1 MNKKIFR
8 SSLLTVCLVLAATI
22 ALIMG
27 LLFHFFE
34 KQIQKELANEAGFL
48 AHALENEGAGYFDSF
63 DNKNNRLAGNNR
75 ITWIDENGTVL
86 FDSRADVSELDN
98 HADRDEIKTAMKE
111 GKGMSTRYSKTLTE
125 KTVNY
130 AIRLSDGSI
139 LRVSTEQYT
148 VVTILMGMLQPILF
162 IMFVALILTLVLSA
176 RVSKAIIEP
185 INKLDLEIP
194 ENNDTYEE
202 LTPLLRKIADQK
214 ETIGEQLADARKK
227 QKEFNLITENM
238 SEGFLVIDADANLLT
253 YNSAA
258 LNLLEI
264 TPPADRSVLLF
275 CRAKE
280 FRGVISDVLSGIKAE
295 NTMVREER
303 SYSLIA
309 NPVYEKESVIGAV
322 VVILDI
328 TEREKRDMLRR
339 EFTANVSH
347 ELKTPLTSIS
357 GFAELMKAG
366 DVLENDV
373 TDFSKSIY
381 DEAQRLITLV
391 NDIIKISELDGQS
404 IPYEKE
410 TVDLYELSK
419 EVIGRLEKEADKKNI
434 TFHLIGGR
442 AEIIG
447 VHKILEEMLYNLCD
461 NAIKYNKE
469 NGTVDV
475 LVNQTGDGVN
485 VIVRDTGIG
494 IPISHQ
500 DRVFER
506 FYRVDKSHSKKVGG
520 TGLGLAIVKHGALYH
535 HAKLSL
541 ESTVDVGTVVTIAFS
556 KNNKDKYM
564 PENSPY
570 KGYARHIFNAVLTYL
585 LSALYGLSDG
595 NRIK

>member
-148 VVTILMGMLQPILF
+148 VVTILIGMLQPILF

-404 IPYEKE
+404 IPYERE

-556 KNNKDKYM
+556 KK
-564 PENSPY
+564 
-570 KGYARHIFNAVLTYL
+570 
-585 LSALYGLSDG
+585 
-595 NRIK
+595 

>member
-238 SEGFLVIDADANLLT
+238 SEGFLVIDADSNLLT

-373 TDFSKSIY
+373 ADFSKSIY

-494 IPISHQ
+494 IPIAHQ

-556 KNNKDKYM
+556 KK
-564 PENSPY
+564 
-570 KGYARHIFNAVLTYL
+570 
-585 LSALYGLSDG
+585 
-595 NRIK
+595 

>member
-8 SSLLTVCLVLAATI
+8 SSLLTVCLVLIATI

-48 AHALENEGAGYFDSF
+48 AKAVENEGTGYFDGF
-63 DNKNNRLAGNNR
+63 DSDSKSNKSQNNR
-75 ITWIDENGTVL
+75 ITLIDKNGTVL
-86 FDSRADVSELDN
+86 FDSRADASALDN
-98 HADRDEIKTAMKE
+98 HADRDEIKAAMKDGE
-111 GKGMSTRYSKTLTE
+111 GMSTRYSKTLTE

-130 AIRLSDGSI
+130 AMRLSDGSI
-139 LRVSTEQYT
+139 LRISTEQYT
-148 VVTILMGMLQPILF
+148 VITILLEMLQPILF
-162 IMFVALILTLVLSA
+162 ILLVALILTLVLSS

-185 INKLDLEIP
+185 LNRLDLDVP

-214 ETIGEQLADARKK
+214 ETIEEQLEDAHKK

-238 SEGFLVIDADANLLT
+238 SEGFLVIDSDANLLS

-258 LNLLEI
+258 LSLLEVV
-264 TPPADRSVLLF
+264 PPADRSVLLF

-280 FRGVISDVLSGIKAE
+280 FRDVISDVLSGKRAE
-295 NTMVREER
+295 NIMVRDGC

-309 NPVYEKESVIGAV
+309 SPVFEKEAVIGAV

-328 TEREKRDMLRR
+328 TEREKRETLRR

-366 DVLENDV
+366 DILGEDII
-373 TDFSKSIY
+373 DFSQSIY

-404 IPYEKE
+404 ISFENE
-410 TVDLYELSK
+410 RVDLYELSN
-419 EVIGRLEKEADKKNI
+419 EVIGRLENEADKKNVA
-434 TFHLIGGR
+434 FHLIGGS
-442 AEIIG
+442 AEIMG
-447 VHKILEEMLYNLCD
+447 VRKILDEMLYNLCD

-469 NGTVDV
+469 NGVVDV
-475 LVNQTGDGVN
+475 LVNQTEDGAN

-494 IPISHQ
+494 IPLAHQ
-500 DRVFER
+500 GRVFER

-520 TGLGLAIVKHGALYH
+520 TGLGLAIVKHGAMYH
-535 HAKLSL
+535 HAKISL
-541 ESTVDVGTVVTIAFS
+541 ESAVDKGTTITLAFS
-556 KNNKDKYM
+556 K
-564 PENSPY
+564 
-570 KGYARHIFNAVLTYL
+570 
-585 LSALYGLSDG
+585 
-595 NRIK
+595 

>member
-238 SEGFLVIDADANLLT
+238 SEGFLVIDAHANLLT

-556 KNNKDKYM
+556 KK
-564 PENSPY
+564 
-570 KGYARHIFNAVLTYL
+570 
-585 LSALYGLSDG
+585 
-595 NRIK
+595 

>member
-34 KQIQKELANEAGFL
+34 KQIQKELANEAGLL

-63 DNKNNRLAGNNR
+63 DNKNNKLAGNNR

-185 INKLDLEIP
+185 INKLDLEVP
-194 ENNDTYEE
+194 ENNETYEE

-309 NPVYEKESVIGAV
+309 NPVFEKESVIGAV

-328 TEREKRDMLRR
+328 TEREKRDALRR

-461 NAIKYNKE
+461 NAMKYNKE

-556 KNNKDKYM
+556 KK
-564 PENSPY
+564 
-570 KGYARHIFNAVLTYL
+570 
-585 LSALYGLSDG
+585 
-595 NRIK
+595 

>member
-22 ALIMG
+22 TLIMG

-75 ITWIDENGTVL
+75 ITWIDEYGTVL

-410 TVDLYELSK
+410 MVDLYELSN

-556 KNNKDKYM
+556 KK
-564 PENSPY
+564 
-570 KGYARHIFNAVLTYL
+570 
-585 LSALYGLSDG
+585 
-595 NRIK
+595 

>member
-185 INKLDLEIP
+185 INKLDLEVP
-194 ENNDTYEE
+194 ENNETYEE

-238 SEGFLVIDADANLLT
+238 SEGFLVIDADTNLLT

-309 NPVYEKESVIGAV
+309 NPVFEKESVIGAV

-328 TEREKRDMLRR
+328 TEREKRDALRR

-461 NAIKYNKE
+461 NAMKYNKE

-556 KNNKDKYM
+556 KK
-564 PENSPY
+564 
-570 KGYARHIFNAVLTYL
+570 
-585 LSALYGLSDG
+585 
-595 NRIK
+595 

>member
-253 YNSAA
+253 YNSVA

-541 ESTVDVGTVVTIAFS
+541 KSTVDVGTVVTIAFS
-556 KNNKDKYM
+556 KK
-564 PENSPY
+564 
-570 KGYARHIFNAVLTYL
+570 
-585 LSALYGLSDG
+585 
-595 NRIK
+595 

>member
-34 KQIQKELANEAGFL
+34 KQIQKELVNEAGFL

-98 HADRDEIKTAMKE
+98 HTDRDEIKTAMKE

-238 SEGFLVIDADANLLT
+238 SEGFLVIDTDANLLT

-264 TPPADRSVLLF
+264 TPPTDRSVLLF

-556 KNNKDKYM
+556 KK
-564 PENSPY
+564 
-570 KGYARHIFNAVLTYL
+570 
-585 LSALYGLSDG
+585 
-595 NRIK
+595 

>member
-111 GKGMSTRYSKTLTE
+111 GKGMSTRYSKTLME

-185 INKLDLEIP
+185 INKLDLEVP
-194 ENNDTYEE
+194 ENNETYEE

-461 NAIKYNKE
+461 NAMKYNKE

-556 KNNKDKYM
+556 KK
-564 PENSPY
+564 
-570 KGYARHIFNAVLTYL
+570 
-585 LSALYGLSDG
+585 
-595 NRIK
+595 

>member
-8 SSLLTVCLVLAATI
+8 SSLFTVCLVLAATI

-461 NAIKYNKE
+461 NAVKYNKE

-556 KNNKDKYM
+556 KK
-564 PENSPY
+564 
-570 KGYARHIFNAVLTYL
+570 
-585 LSALYGLSDG
+585 
-595 NRIK
+595 

>member
-22 ALIMG
+22 TLIMG

-238 SEGFLVIDADANLLT
+238 SEGFLVIDADTNLLT

-556 KNNKDKYM
+556 KK
-564 PENSPY
+564 
-570 KGYARHIFNAVLTYL
+570 
-585 LSALYGLSDG
+585 
-595 NRIK
+595 

>member
-1 MNKKIFR
+1 MNKKIFH

-98 HADRDEIKTAMKE
+98 HADRDEIKTAMKD

-556 KNNKDKYM
+556 KK
-564 PENSPY
+564 
-570 KGYARHIFNAVLTYL
+570 
-585 LSALYGLSDG
+585 
-595 NRIK
+595 

>member
-238 SEGFLVIDADANLLT
+238 SEGFLVIDTDANLLT

-264 TPPADRSVLLF
+264 TPPTDRSVLLF

-295 NTMVREER
+295 NTMVREKR

-556 KNNKDKYM
+556 KK
-564 PENSPY
+564 
-570 KGYARHIFNAVLTYL
+570 
-585 LSALYGLSDG
+585 
-595 NRIK
+595 

>member
-564 PENSPY
+564 PKNSPY

>member
-148 VVTILMGMLQPILF
+148 VVTILTGMLQPILF

-214 ETIGEQLADARKK
+214 ETIGKQLADARKK

-556 KNNKDKYM
+556 KK
-564 PENSPY
+564 
-570 KGYARHIFNAVLTYL
+570 
-585 LSALYGLSDG
+585 
-595 NRIK
+595 

>member
-48 AHALENEGAGYFDSF
+48 AHALENEGAGYF

-176 RVSKAIIEP
+176 KVSKAIIEP

-202 LTPLLRKIADQK
+202 LTPLLRKISDQK

-295 NTMVREER
+295 NTMVRGER

-381 DEAQRLITLV
+381 DEAQRLIALV

-410 TVDLYELSK
+410 MVDLYELSN

-556 KNNKDKYM
+556 KK
-564 PENSPY
+564 
-570 KGYARHIFNAVLTYL
+570 
-585 LSALYGLSDG
+585 
-595 NRIK
+595 

>member
-238 SEGFLVIDADANLLT
+238 SEGFLVIDTDANLLT

-264 TPPADRSVLLF
+264 TPPTDRSVLLF

-322 VVILDI
+322 MVILDI

-556 KNNKDKYM
+556 KK
-564 PENSPY
+564 
-570 KGYARHIFNAVLTYL
+570 
-585 LSALYGLSDG
+585 
-595 NRIK
+595 

>member
-34 KQIQKELANEAGFL
+34 KQIQAELANETGFL
-48 AHALENEGAGYFDSF
+48 AQAVENEGIEYFDGF
-63 DNKNNRLAGNNR
+63 DSKNSRLAGNNR
-75 ITWIDENGTVL
+75 VTLIDKNGTVL
-86 FDSRADVSELDN
+86 FDSRANVSELDN
-98 HADRDEIKTAMKE
+98 HAGRDEIKMAMKD

-139 LRVSTEQYT
+139 LRVSAEQYT

-176 RVSKAIIEP
+176 RVSKAIMEP
-185 INKLDLEIP
+185 INRLDLDVP

-202 LTPLLRKIADQK
+202 LTPLLRKIANQK
-214 ETIGEQLADARKK
+214 ETIEEQLADAHKK

-264 TPPADRSVLLF
+264 TPPADRSVFLF
-275 CRAKE
+275 CRVKE
-280 FRGVISDVLSGIKAE
+280 FRNVISDVLSGIKAE
-295 NTMVREER
+295 NTMVRDER

-309 NPVYEKESVIGAV
+309 NPVFEKESVIGAV

-328 TEREKRDMLRR
+328 TEREKRDTLRR
-339 EFTANVSH
+339 EFTANISH

-366 DVLENDV
+366 DVPENDV
-373 TDFSKSIY
+373 IDFSESIY

-410 TVDLYELSK
+410 TVDLYELSN
-419 EVIGRLEKEADKKNI
+419 EVIGRLEKEADKRQV

-442 AEIIG
+442 AEIMG

-469 NGTVDV
+469 NGMVDV
-475 LVNQTGDGVN
+475 IVNQTQDGVN

-494 IPISHQ
+494 IPQAHQ
-500 DRVFER
+500 HRVFER

-535 HAKLSL
+535 HAKVSL
-541 ESTVDVGTVVTIAFS
+541 ESTVDVGTAITIAFA
-556 KNNKDKYM
+556 KM
-564 PENSPY
+564 
-570 KGYARHIFNAVLTYL
+570 
-585 LSALYGLSDG
+585 
-595 NRIK
+595 

>member
-130 AIRLSDGSI
+130 ATRLSDGSI

-556 KNNKDKYM
+556 KK
-564 PENSPY
+564 
-570 KGYARHIFNAVLTYL
+570 
-585 LSALYGLSDG
+585 
-595 NRIK
+595 

>member
-185 INKLDLEIP
+185 INKLDLEVP
-194 ENNDTYEE
+194 ENNETYEE

-227 QKEFNLITENM
+227 QREFNLITENM

-309 NPVYEKESVIGAV
+309 NPVFEKESVIGAV

-328 TEREKRDMLRR
+328 TEREKRDALRR

-461 NAIKYNKE
+461 NAMKYNKE

-556 KNNKDKYM
+556 KK
-564 PENSPY
+564 
-570 KGYARHIFNAVLTYL
+570 
-585 LSALYGLSDG
+585 
-595 NRIK
+595 

>member
-214 ETIGEQLADARKK
+214 ETIGEQLADSRKK

-264 TPPADRSVLLF
+264 TPPADRSVLLL

-328 TEREKRDMLRR
+328 TEHEKRDMLRR

-556 KNNKDKYM
+556 KK
-564 PENSPY
+564 
-570 KGYARHIFNAVLTYL
+570 
-585 LSALYGLSDG
+585 
-595 NRIK
+595 

>member
-8 SSLLTVCLVLAATI
+8 SSLLTVCLVLAVTI

-176 RVSKAIIEP
+176 RVSKSIIEP

-556 KNNKDKYM
+556 KK
-564 PENSPY
+564 
-570 KGYARHIFNAVLTYL
+570 
-585 LSALYGLSDG
+585 
-595 NRIK
+595 

>member
-8 SSLLTVCLVLAATI
+8 SSLLTVCLVLVATI

-34 KQIQKELANEAGFL
+34 KQIQTELANEAGFL
-48 AHALENEGAGYFDSF
+48 AQAVENEGTGYFDGF

-75 ITWIDENGTVL
+75 ITWIDKNGTVL
-86 FDSRADVSELDN
+86 FDSRANESEMDN
-98 HADRDEIKTAMKE
+98 HSDRDEIKTAMKE

-148 VVTILMGMLQPILF
+148 VITILMGMLQPILF

-214 ETIGEQLADARKK
+214 ETIREQLADARKK
-227 QKEFNLITENM
+227 RKEFNLITENM

-280 FRGVISDVLSGIKAE
+280 FRGVISDVLSGIRAE

-309 NPVYEKESVIGAV
+309 NPVFEKESVIGAV

-328 TEREKRDMLRR
+328 TEREKRDTLRR
-339 EFTANVSH
+339 EFTANISH

-366 DVLENDV
+366 DVPENDV
-373 TDFSKSIY
+373 IDFSKSIY

-419 EVIGRLEKEADKKNI
+419 EVIGHLENEAEKRKV

-442 AEIIG
+442 AEIMG

-469 NGTVDV
+469 NGMVDV
-475 LVNQTGDGVN
+475 IVNQTQDGVN

-494 IPISHQ
+494 IPVSHQ

-535 HAKLSL
+535 HAKVSL
-541 ESTVDVGTVVTIAFS
+541 ESAVDVGTAITIAFS
-556 KNNKDKYM
+556 KK
-564 PENSPY
+564 
-570 KGYARHIFNAVLTYL
+570 
-585 LSALYGLSDG
+585 
-595 NRIK
+595 

>member
-148 VVTILMGMLQPILF
+148 VVTILMGMLQPIIF

-556 KNNKDKYM
+556 KK
-564 PENSPY
+564 
-570 KGYARHIFNAVLTYL
+570 
-585 LSALYGLSDG
+585 
-595 NRIK
+595 

>member
-63 DNKNNRLAGNNR
+63 DNKNNRLAENNR

-148 VVTILMGMLQPILF
+148 VVTILIGMLQPILF

-500 DRVFER
+500 NRVFER

-556 KNNKDKYM
+556 KK
-564 PENSPY
+564 
-570 KGYARHIFNAVLTYL
+570 
-585 LSALYGLSDG
+585 
-595 NRIK
+595 

>member
-162 IMFVALILTLVLSA
+162 IMFVALILTLVLFA

-556 KNNKDKYM
+556 KK
-564 PENSPY
+564 
-570 KGYARHIFNAVLTYL
+570 
-585 LSALYGLSDG
+585 
-595 NRIK
+595 

>member
-185 INKLDLEIP
+185 INKLDLEVP
-194 ENNDTYEE
+194 ENNETYEE

-328 TEREKRDMLRR
+328 TEREKRDALRR

-556 KNNKDKYM
+556 KK
-564 PENSPY
+564 
-570 KGYARHIFNAVLTYL
+570 
-585 LSALYGLSDG
+585 
-595 NRIK
+595 

>member
-264 TPPADRSVLLF
+264 TPLADRSVLLF

-506 FYRVDKSHSKKVGG
+506 FYQVDKSHSKKVGG

-556 KNNKDKYM
+556 KK
-564 PENSPY
+564 
-570 KGYARHIFNAVLTYL
+570 
-585 LSALYGLSDG
+585 
-595 NRIK
+595 

>member
-63 DNKNNRLAGNNR
+63 DNKNNKLAGNNR

-214 ETIGEQLADARKK
+214 ETIGEQLADTRKK

-556 KNNKDKYM
+556 KK
-564 PENSPY
+564 
-570 KGYARHIFNAVLTYL
+570 
-585 LSALYGLSDG
+585 
-595 NRIK
+595 

>member
-295 NTMVREER
+295 NTMVRGER

-556 KNNKDKYM
+556 KK
-564 PENSPY
+564 
-570 KGYARHIFNAVLTYL
+570 
-585 LSALYGLSDG
+585 
-595 NRIK
+595 

>member
-34 KQIQKELANEAGFL
+34 KQIQKELVNEAGFL

-556 KNNKDKYM
+556 KK
-564 PENSPY
+564 
-570 KGYARHIFNAVLTYL
+570 
-585 LSALYGLSDG
+585 
-595 NRIK
+595 

>member
-541 ESTVDVGTVVTIAFS
+541 ESTVDVGTVVTLSLI
-556 KNNKDKYM
+556 
-564 PENSPY
+564 
-570 KGYARHIFNAVLTYL
+570 HI
-585 LSALYGLSDG
+585 
-595 NRIK
+595 